1 MAEDTSKWIEA
12 IAKLTKLTQDGELTW
27 SSAPSSSVL
36 TNDEAQQIESVF
48 TAKYKNKKLRIYKKR
63 FKVEVPDPTFSAI
76 TVTWPFARKYP
87 YWTAQIYLEIIDE
100 YYDQSLWT
108 FPEVSALRDLWTS
121 VKYQA
126 SGVKDLLDDLLQDEE
141 SS

>member
-1 MAEDTSKWIEA
+1 MGDKGKIIDPLPRFIWNRRAGRRILGHSK
-12 IAKLTKLTQDGELTW
+12 
-27 SSAPSSSVL
+27 
-36 TNDEAQQIESVF
+36 
-48 TAKYKNKKLRIYKKR
+48 
-63 FKVEVPDPTFSAI
+63 
-76 TVTWPFARKYP
+76 
-87 YWTAQIYLEIIDE
+87 IIDE

-141 SS
+141 SSW

>member
-1 MAEDTSKWIEA
+1 MA
-12 IAKLTKLTQDGELTW
+12 LGVNL
-27 SSAPSSSVL
+27 
-36 TNDEAQQIESVF
+36 
-48 TAKYKNKKLRIYKKR
+48 R
-63 FKVEVPDPTFSAI
+63 FKTHVLGCRKRGITSESSDHHIFISCRANKVEAPNPTFSAI

-87 YWTAQIYLEIIDE
+87 YWTAQIYVEIIDE

>member
-1 MAEDTSKWIEA
+1 MRYAHDVSLSPKVGRAGVE
-12 IAKLTKLTQDGELTW
+12 
-27 SSAPSSSVL
+27 
-36 TNDEAQQIESVF
+36 
-48 TAKYKNKKLRIYKKR
+48 KR
-63 FKVEVPDPTFSAI
+63 FEI
-76 TVTWPFARKYP
+76 TLIWISN
-87 YWTAQIYLEIIDE
+87 AQIYLEIIDE